1 MRTSGLPSTAAG
13 AALVAILGAGQALQ
27 GDLLTNAGIQR
38 AAARVDSVFVSRTVP
53 RVLIKGGDFGSY
65 LIARLG
71 VVPIPP
77 DLTLRVV
84 VNREHL
90 ALTGRMRDLP
100 VRARDALGPMFSMVP
115 LDTPVAAEIEVDR
128 IEREHVRFRLAAVRI
143 NHLPVPEPVLSA
155 VLSRAARQYRSPS
168 ETGRDLLVRI
178 PPDGNLELLSGW
190 VRLSRSTVGDGNR
203 PR

>member
-1 MRTSGLPSTAAG
+1 MRTSGLASTLAG
-13 AALVAILGAGQALQ
+13 AALVTILGAGQALQ
-27 GDLLTNAGIQR
+27 GDLLTNAGIVR
-38 AAARVDSVFVSRTVP
+38 AAARVDSVFVARTAP
-53 RVLIKGGDFGSY
+53 RAMIKGGDFGSY

-84 VNREHL
+84 VSREHL

-115 LDTPVAAEIEVDR
+115 LDTPVAAEVEVDR
-128 IEREHVRFRLAAVRI
+128 VEREHVRFRLATVRI
-143 NHLPVPEPVLSA
+143 NHLPVPETVLSA
-155 VLSRAARQYRSPS
+155 VLARVARQYRAPS
-168 ETGRDLLVRI
+168 KTGRDLLVRI

-190 VRLSRSTVGDGNR
+190 VRLSRSPIGDRNQ

>member
-90 ALTGRMRDLP
+90 ALTGQMRDLP